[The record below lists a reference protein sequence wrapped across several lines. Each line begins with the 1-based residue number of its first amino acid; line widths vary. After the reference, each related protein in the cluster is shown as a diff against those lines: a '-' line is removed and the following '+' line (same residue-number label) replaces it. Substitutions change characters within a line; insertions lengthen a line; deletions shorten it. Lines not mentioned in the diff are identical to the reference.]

1 MDGKGAEVAS
11 TFVAVRTDES
21 IERVD
26 AAWSGSVI
34 VAAAESVL
42 VETSLRRS
50 VVSVKNE
57 NCELSGGVVNVV
69 VTVSSESVPVG
80 SEVTVVSPPD
90 ESVVVIID
98 VPLLPVGKV
107 IVVSVPDTVPVAVSV
122 PVIVSVPV
130 AV

>member
-1 MDGKGAEVAS
+1 MID
-11 TFVAVRTDES
+11 
-21 IERVD
+21 
-26 AAWSGSVI
+26 
-34 VAAAESVL
+34 AAAESVL

-80 SEVTVVSPPD
+80 SEVTVVSPPV
-90 ESVVVIID
+90 ESVVVRI
-98 VPLLPVGKV
+98 PVGKV

>member
-1 MDGKGAEVAS
+1 MID
-11 TFVAVRTDES
+11 
-21 IERVD
+21 
-26 AAWSGSVI
+26 
-34 VAAAESVL
+34 AAAESVL

-80 SEVTVVSPPD
+80 SEVTVVSPPV
-90 ESVVVIID
+90 ESVVVRID
-98 VPLLPVGKV
+98 VPVGKV